1 MDVFSPHFAGKPF
14 NAKNLIN
21 NAVSNIICCLVFGN
35 RFEYTDKQFQYI
47 LQMFNDIVRLQGNL
61 TVRVS
66 ACYSHTHVLLVPVS
80 NMDVNVCLINL
91 HIYLLWCPLGG
102 FSPLCITSEIHS
114 RKDYL
119 LNVDLQYSSIR
130 FTHRRKSQ
138 TEPIHPFIF

>member
-1 MDVFSPHFAGKPF
+1 MDVFSPHFAGRPF

-91 HIYLLWCPLGG
+91 HIYLL
-102 FSPLCITSEIHS
+102 
-114 RKDYL
+114 
-119 LNVDLQYSSIR
+119 
-130 FTHRRKSQ
+130 
-138 TEPIHPFIF
+138 